1 MTAGG
6 QSQDLSAQKESL
18 KTLLGSAAEEDVN
31 QGLHL
36 MEMLDDAEIWQSF
49 AAGIKV
55 DPKLEIGGLI
65 KGWIKPEYQLHVALF
80 IGHYAGVFEAM
91 DAVDISDY
99 VSDIENL
106 PFQGSLGQTAWSA
119 IKETPLA
126 LRLYEDTYPSDRVTD
141 ISAIAQ
147 LTNLRSL
154 TLDHFLALRKLQP
167 LESLSNLHSLR
178 LRKCPQVRNLAPLK
192 KLSQL
197 VSFVHDSDAVS
208 NIRPLQELVNLRRL
222 ELSAAKVSDSKPL
235 QNLTHLSTLVIGL
248 KSPRNFL
255 VNVQS
260 LTELTS
266 LTLYGGAYLLSNL
279 QPLQALTELTS
290 LTIYDCR
297 AQDLSPLKALRK
309 LEELNLGWDNT
320 HISKQAVQA
329 VQSALPK
336 CKIIS

>member
-1 MTAGG
+1 M
-6 QSQDLSAQKESL
+6 
-18 KTLLGSAAEEDVN
+18 
-31 QGLHL
+31 
-36 MEMLDDAEIWQSF
+36 
-49 AAGIKV
+49 
-55 DPKLEIGGLI
+55 
-65 KGWIKPEYQLHVALF
+65 
-80 IGHYAGVFEAM
+80 
-91 DAVDISDY
+91 
-99 VSDIENL
+99 
-106 PFQGSLGQTAWSA
+106 
-119 IKETPLA
+119 
-126 LRLYEDTYPSDRVTD
+126 
-141 ISAIAQ
+141 
-147 LTNLRSL
+147 
-154 TLDHFLALRKLQP
+154 
-167 LESLSNLHSLR
+167 
-178 LRKCPQVRNLAPLK
+178 
-192 KLSQL
+192 
-197 VSFVHDSDAVS
+197 SFVHDGDAVS